1 MKNVQT
7 TWLLLSNFI
16 YSSKRNCFVFSPFLH
31 ELFMSVLICQ
41 WEKLRSVFFC
51 FVLACFIYNVGT
63 LHSSPRCPANVWD
76 VSFSFCVSRRLV
88 CRLLLTCLFIV
99 VMKSFW
105 LVEELCG
112 FFLLLPD
119 RDRNKFTL
127 AATLQMLVKRQ
138 NECLQGLHT
147 TSGAGYC
154 QSVSD
159 VCEEELLFLFLFVCG
174 KVLRPKGSEEIH
186 SHFNWWVLC

>member
-1 MKNVQT
+1 MFRPLGCCCPTLATLPKEIV
-7 TWLLLSNFI
+7 LFFPPF
-16 YSSKRNCFVFSPFLH
+16 YMNCSCRFSFVSGRSFKVFSFVLCLRV
-31 ELFMSVLICQ
+31 LFIMSVHCTPLLVAQRMC
-41 WEKLRSVFFC
+41 ETSV
-51 FVLACFIYNVGT
+51 
-63 LHSSPRCPANVWD
+63 
-76 VSFSFCVSRRLV
+76 FSFCVSRRLV

-112 FFLLLPD
+112 FYLLLPD